1 LKCGLTQR
9 GPTLF
14 HSQHHSTGGNT
25 TMKHAVH
32 PRFRR
37 VGSAIAITAVAALLL
52 SACASVGT
60 SPEADRAAHLR
71 AKVVGGASQ
80 VKVSLV
86 ESAGKDVCLL
96 NATTA
101 KAGPVTFTVT
111 NKSSTAITELELQSD
126 QRILGEKENLAPGL
140 KPVSFTVTL
149 SGGKYQV
156 YCPGAETETQTFTVT
171 GKSRTGGTSNVQD
184 ALASGVTGYSAYVT
198 QEINNLV
205 SGVATLNT
213 AIQSGNVA
221 DAQKAYAEARPY
233 YERIES
239 DVAGF
244 VLPGFSPTDNTGNLD
259 YLVDMRASNL
269 DSAAGWHGFHAIEKD
284 LFEANAIT
292 TTTQGYSTELVRNV
306 GKLDTL
312 SKSLSYKPED
322 LANGA
327 SDLLEEVQ
335 TSKISGEEETYSHI
349 DLVDF
354 AANIEGAQQAF
365 AYLQDGLKLIDPTLT
380 KNITSEFASVNALL
394 DGYKDPSALGGY
406 VRYTAAIKAADAPK
420 LSTAVEALHENLARI
435 AEKVATA

>member
-1 LKCGLTQR
+1 
-9 GPTLF
+9 
-14 HSQHHSTGGNT
+14 
-25 TMKHAVH
+25 MKHAVH
-32 PRFRR
+32 PRVRR
-37 VGSAIAITAVAALLL
+37 ISAAIAVTAVASMLLA
-52 SACASVGT
+52 ACAGSGT
-60 SPEADRAAHLR
+60 KNNGSEPAAQ
-71 AKVVGGASQ
+71 VVGGASQ
-80 VKVSLV
+80 VHVTLKNTGSD
-86 ESAGKDVCLL
+86 DVCVLD
-96 NATTA
+96 NNTA

-149 SGGKYQV
+149 SGGEYQV
-156 YCPGAETETQTFTVT
+156 YCPGARTETQTFTVT
-171 GKSRTGGTSNVQD
+171 GKSHSTGTSNVQD
-184 ALASGVTGYSAYVT
+184 ALASGIKGYSAYVT
-198 QEINNLV
+198 QEINNMV
-205 SGVATLNT
+205 TGVATLNT
-213 AIQSGNVA
+213 AIQSGNLA
-221 DAQKAYAEARPY
+221 EAQKAYAEARPY

-239 DVAGF
+239 DVDGF
-244 VLPGFSPTDNTGNLD
+244 VLPGFSPTDNAGNLD
-259 YLVDMRASNL
+259 YLIDMRASNL
-269 DSAAGWHGFHAIEKD
+269 DAAVGWHGFHAIEKD
-284 LFEANAIT
+284 LFQANAIT
-292 TTTQGYSTELVRNV
+292 ATTRGYSTELVTNV

-380 KNITSEFASVNALL
+380 KNITAEFASVNTLL

-406 VRYTAAIKAADAPK
+406 ARYTAEVKATDAPK